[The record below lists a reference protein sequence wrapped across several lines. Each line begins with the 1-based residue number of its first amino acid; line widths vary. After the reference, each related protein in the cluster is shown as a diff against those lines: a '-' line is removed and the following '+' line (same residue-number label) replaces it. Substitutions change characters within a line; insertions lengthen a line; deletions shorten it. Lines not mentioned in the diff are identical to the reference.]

1 MLRSFGHNVLFS
13 DEVVSARTRALHL
26 RWSSLCSSDFAGKS
40 DCERGRTA
48 PHQTSGGQREWTIM
62 YQRDHNTASTRYL
75 NIFSM
80 VTYLFVSAIQQCAL
94 LLLLSTMEFHGI
106 GVERALCFA

>member
-1 MLRSFGHNVLFS
+1 
-13 DEVVSARTRALHL
+13 
-26 RWSSLCSSDFAGKS
+26 
-40 DCERGRTA
+40 
-48 PHQTSGGQREWTIM
+48 M
-62 YQRDHNTASTRYL
+62 YQRDHNIASTRYL

-94 LLLLSTMEFHGI
+94 LLLSTMEFHGI

>member
-1 MLRSFGHNVLFS
+1 
-13 DEVVSARTRALHL
+13 
-26 RWSSLCSSDFAGKS
+26 
-40 DCERGRTA
+40 
-48 PHQTSGGQREWTIM
+48 M